1 MEKTA
6 ATEDDNVVFADD
18 SYDVEQNEPRPRLT
32 FVPTERPER
41 TEALQRR
48 QTRAMSMS
56 SISSIRSRVQPAS
69 AAAGIPIEFRTLS
82 FQVASSQDVNNSRP
96 IKKPR
101 KISKNKNIFKH
112 VRLGFGVKKD
122 QGKKKDD
129 LKRAQDADH
138 FDKMD
143 AHILD
148 IPNVL
153 KEFNTSDQGLT
164 PEEAAARLAR
174 DGKNALPHRRENYF
188 KKLFG

>member
-1 MEKTA
+1 
-6 ATEDDNVVFADD
+6 
-18 SYDVEQNEPRPRLT
+18 
-32 FVPTERPER
+32 
-41 TEALQRR
+41 
-48 QTRAMSMS
+48 MS
-56 SISSIRSRVQPAS
+56 SVRSRAVSTS

-96 IKKPR
+96 IKKP
-101 KISKNKNIFKH
+101 KTAIKDKNIFKH

-122 QGKKKDD
+122 HGKKKDD

-148 IPNVL
+148 VPNVL
-153 KEFNTSDQGLT
+153 KDLNTSDRGLM